1 MVADLFV
8 FMKQYLL
15 TFFITF
21 ISYFGFNQNV
31 ELFQQFNG
39 RYNFTFIGN
48 TLNPNE
54 NSYMTTPSILPS
66 STATLNLA
74 PSDTVI
80 AAYLY
85 WAGSGTGDFDIKLNG
100 VDFSAD
106 TEYNIVGTFNE
117 LDFFSAFTNIT
128 SYIQTTEN
136 GNYTFSDLDLGT
148 FISNYFYSNR
158 TNFGG
163 WAILVIYENTALP
176 LNQINVYQGL
186 EALSPNPS
194 AGFIDSKTIE
204 LNNLYLISNTGAK
217 IGFIA
222 WEGDANIPVNE
233 KLEFTA
239 NGATNTLS
247 NSLNP
252 PTNAFNS
259 TDTEANTSVLYN
271 MDLDIYS
278 IENYVVPGTT
288 SAEVT
293 LQSGQDYVMLNTIVT
308 KLNSQLP
315 DATIV
320 LDDYTTNCNSGTI
333 TVDYTVYNINSTEV
347 LLANTEIGFY
357 IGTELIGTTT
367 TLNDIPIGGSE
378 SGIITLNLPEN
389 IPEIFIL
396 TAIVDYTNLVFELN
410 EDNNTSNELEIT
422 LLLSP
427 SEIIFENL
435 ISCNL
440 GFYHGIFD
448 FSLYEENEYFE
459 ISFFETQIDA
469 ETESNPIINISNYES
484 DISPKEIFVRIENNF
499 GCYSI
504 TSFQLTT
511 RNCPPTIYNAVSAN
525 NDGANDTFF
534 IDGLRDIFLNF
545 KLEVYNRWGK
555 LVWTGNNNKE
565 DWNGYV
571 KEGIF
576 SKQAT
581 TGTYFYIL
589 YLNDADYPK
598 PLTGYLY
605 LIN

>member
-1 MVADLFV
+1 M
-8 FMKQYLL
+8 
-15 TFFITF
+15 
-21 ISYFGFNQNV
+21 SYFGFSQNV

-39 RYNFTFIGN
+39 RYDFTFIGN

-54 NSYMTTPSILPS
+54 NSYMTTPSILSS
-66 STATLNLA
+66 STASLNLA
-74 PSDTVI
+74 PSDTII

-100 VDFSAD
+100 IHFSAD

-117 LDFFSAFTNIT
+117 LDFFSAFTDIT
-128 SYIQTTEN
+128 SYVQTTGN
-136 GNYTFSDLDLGT
+136 GSYTFSDLDLGT
-148 FISNYFYSNR
+148 FISDYYYSNR

-163 WAILVIYENTALP
+163 WAILIVYENSSLP

-186 EALSPNPS
+186 EALSPVPS

-204 LNNLYLISNTGAK
+204 LNNLYLVSNTGAK

-239 NGATNTLS
+239 NGTTNTLS

-259 TDTEANTSVLYN
+259 TDTEANSSVLYN

-278 IENYVVPGTT
+278 IESYVTPGTT

-320 LDDYTTNCNSGTI
+320 LDDYSTSCNEGAI
-333 TVDYTVYNINSTEV
+333 TVNYTVYNVNSTEV

-357 IGTELIGTTT
+357 IGSELIGTTT
-367 TLNDIPIGGSE
+367 TQNDIPIGGSE
-378 SGIITLNLPEN
+378 NGVIILNLPEN
-389 IPEIFIL
+389 TPENFIL
-396 TAIVDYTNLVFELN
+396 TAIVDYTNLIFELN

-427 SEIIFENL
+427 SGIVFEDL
-435 ISCNL
+435 TSCNL
-440 GFYHGIFD
+440 GFYQGIFD
-448 FSLYEENEYFE
+448 FSLYSENEDFT
-459 ISFFETQIDA
+459 ISFFETQTDA
-469 ETESNPIINISNYES
+469 ETESNPILNISSYES
-484 DISPKEIFVRIENNF
+484 DISPEEIFVRIENAF
-499 GCYSI
+499 GCYAV
-504 TSFQLTT
+504 TSFQLITQ
-511 RNCPPTIYNAVSAN
+511 NCPPTIYNAVSAN

-571 KEGIF
+571 KNGTF
-576 SKQAT
+576 GKQAI

-589 YLNDADYPK
+589 YLNDSNYPK

-605 LIN
+605 LID

>member
-1 MVADLFV
+1 M
-8 FMKQYLL
+8 
-15 TFFITF
+15 
-21 ISYFGFNQNV
+21 SYFGFSQNV

-39 RYNFTFIGN
+39 RYDFTFIGN

-54 NSYMTTPSILPS
+54 NSYMTTPSILSS
-66 STATLNLA
+66 STASLNLA
-74 PSDTVI
+74 PSDTII

-100 VDFSAD
+100 IHFSAD

-117 LDFFSAFTNIT
+117 LDFFSAFTDIT
-128 SYIQTTEN
+128 SYVQTTGN
-136 GNYTFSDLDLGT
+136 GSYTFSDLDLGT
-148 FISNYFYSNR
+148 FISDYYYSNR

-163 WAILVIYENTALP
+163 WAILIVYENSSLP

-186 EALSPNPS
+186 EALSPVPS

-204 LNNLYLISNTGAK
+204 LNNLYLVSNTGAK

-239 NGATNTLS
+239 NGTTNTLS

-259 TDTEANTSVLYN
+259 TDTEANSSVLYN

-278 IENYVVPGTT
+278 IESYVTPETT

-320 LDDYTTNCNSGTI
+320 LDDYSTSCNEGAI
-333 TVDYTVYNINSTEV
+333 TVNYTVYNVNSTEV

-357 IGTELIGTTT
+357 IGSELIGTTT
-367 TLNDIPIGGSE
+367 TQNDIPIGGSE
-378 SGIITLNLPEN
+378 NGVIILNLPEN
-389 IPEIFIL
+389 TPENFIL
-396 TAIVDYTNLVFELN
+396 TAIVDYTNLIFELN

-427 SEIIFENL
+427 SGIVFEDL
-435 ISCNL
+435 TSCNL
-440 GFYHGIFD
+440 GFYQGIFD
-448 FSLYEENEYFE
+448 FSLYSENEDFT
-459 ISFFETQIDA
+459 ISFFETQTDA
-469 ETESNPIINISNYES
+469 ETESNPILNISSYES
-484 DISPKEIFVRIENNF
+484 DISPEEIFVRIENAF
-499 GCYSI
+499 GCYAV
-504 TSFQLTT
+504 TSFQLITQ
-511 RNCPPTIYNAVSAN
+511 NCPPTIYNAVSAN

-571 KEGIF
+571 KNGTF
-576 SKQAT
+576 GKQAI

-589 YLNDADYPK
+589 YLNDSNYPK

-605 LIN
+605 LID